1 MVRVSKRGRGE
12 IFGTRPDRLSGPP
25 NGTSSFLGVKR
36 PERGVNS
43 HAYLALRLTK
53 DYSYTSTP
61 PLPSWQV
68 IGYTLFFRRV
78 LGWVCLWIR
87 MRKEWRTFV
96 ETIMNGFCS
105 RSS

>member
-1 MVRVSKRGRGE
+1 VYRIVAGARFSAPVQTDHRAHQM
-12 IFGTRPDRLSGPP
+12 GTG
-25 NGTSSFLGVKR
+25 SFLGVKR

-43 HAYLALRLTK
+43 HAYLALRLKK
-53 DYSYTSTP
+53 DYSHTSTP

-68 IGYTLFFRRV
+68 IGYILFFRRV

-87 MRKEWRTFV
+87 MRKELRTFV
-96 ETIMNGFCS
+96 KTIMNGFCS